1 MTSSA
6 GLASAL
12 AALVLSAAAMAH
24 AEERDQGSPPFLIS
38 VTEVDDLKSVYAAVR
53 SRDLIHARVRTPGT
67 VASLRVD
74 EGDAVQEGQVL
85 ALVADPK
92 IALKIE
98 AIDARIV
105 AASSR
110 VETSRVELER
120 AKTLLAQRVSPQS
133 RVDQAQTAYDVAVN
147 DLRAAQAER
156 SVAETEIEEGEV
168 LAPTAGRVLK
178 VPVTEGSVVLP
189 GESVATIAAGG
200 YLLRLELPERYAR
213 FMKAGD
219 AVHLGARGLAL
230 PEAAAALT
238 EGRIAQVYPELEN
251 GRVVAD
257 ADVADLGDYF
267 VGERVLVWISA
278 GKRRAY
284 VVPRSFV
291 FRRFGIDFVRL
302 AGDNGGVTDAVVQT
316 GRVVPRPD
324 GREDV
329 EILAGVNAGDRLV
342 QP

>member
-1 MTSSA
+1 MIPSA
-6 GLASAL
+6 GTAWAC
-12 AALVLSAAAMAH
+12 ATVMLSATAVAH
-24 AEERDQGSPPFLIS
+24 AGEFGSGSSFPI
-38 VTEVDDLKSVYAAVR
+38 TAMQVDDLKSVYATVR
-53 SRDLIHARVRTPGT
+53 SRDLVHARVRTPGT
-67 VASLRVD
+67 VASLKID
-74 EGDAVQEGQVL
+74 EGDAVRQGQVL

-147 DLRAAQAER
+147 DLKAARAER
-156 SVAETEIEEGEV
+156 AVAETEIEEGEV
-168 LAPTAGRVLK
+168 LAPTSGRVLK
-178 VPVTEGSVVLP
+178 VSLTEGSVVLP

-219 AVHLGARGLAL
+219 AVHLGARGLDL
-230 PEAAAALT
+230 SEAALKA
-238 EGRIAQVYPELEN
+238 GRITQVYPQLEN

-257 ADVADLGDYF
+257 AEVSDLGDYF
-267 VGERVLVWISA
+267 VGERVLAWISA

-284 VVPRSFV
+284 VVPRSYV
-291 FRRFGIDFVRL
+291 FRRFGLDFVQLEGVSGRL
-302 AGDNGGVTDAVVQT
+302 TDAVVQT
-316 GRVVPRPD
+316 GRSIRRED

-329 EILAGVNAGDRLV
+329 EILAGVKAGDRLV